1 VALHPDFKPDVD
13 LGKRITRQDVE
24 TMQRALGI
32 APEPECIMEQ
42 WEAALET
49 LVRELERRAEIPA
62 DFHRIN
68 PRQGVERAFGV
79 ARVLDDSARRL
90 RLAM

>member
-68 PRQGVERAFGV
+68 RRQGVERAFGV
-79 ARVLDDSARRL
+79 ARVLEL

>member
-49 LVRELERRAEIPA
+49 LVRGGWSVGRRFPPTFIASI
-62 DFHRIN
+62 R
-68 PRQGVERAFGV
+68 VRASSEH
-79 ARVLDDSARRL
+79 SAWRAYLTTWRDGCG
-90 RLAM
+90 